1 MNGWIDENRDIF
13 ELILFWVISRLW
25 RWSGFISSMY
35 NHEIVN
41 TLTRIVSN
49 ASRLDDASPSLLL
62 RWLVQWYVVLGIW
75 NGYTEWWYCNGSC
88 LLLYSFLVYFMM
100 DSMLL
105 VCLSVWWREEY
116 VNAPPTVVLVCSQLM
131 SVVATLASWASIL
144 SSVSHVEWQQLE
156 MKGVCQFAR

>member
-1 MNGWIDENRDIF
+1 MEENRDYF

-41 TLTRIVSN
+41 TLTRIGSN
-49 ASRLDDASPSLLL
+49 ASWLDDACPSILL
-62 RWLVQWYVVLGIW
+62 RLLVQWYVVLTIW
-75 NGYTEWWYCNGSC
+75 NGYTEYWYCNGSC
-88 LLLYSFLVYFMM
+88 LLLYSFLVYSMM

-105 VCLSVWWREEY
+105 VCLSVWWREGY

-131 SVVATLASWASIL
+131 SVVASLASWMQIL
-144 SSVSHVEWQQLE
+144 SSVGHLS
-156 MKGVCQFAR
+156 